1 MTTAREWIEQ
11 IESHRTQIREV
22 LTPEG
27 WQTFEARYFALT
39 DALTAGDDP
48 EQVAGQ
54 LRQLVMEFPAVARL
68 LEPDPFALS
77 QPSTETPPS
86 APSGESPMPPAT
98 PVPQPAPAEP
108 SPRGF
113 KTEDF
118 IQIFKEA
125 VTALIAILLVWT
137 TISLVRTLI
146 GTIGD
151 EARFNQAKDI
161 LTVMTGLLGVVL
173 GYYFGRIPAEARAAQ
188 AQEQAAQAI
197 QKGEQAIAQSKRMG
211 ERIGELAEQ
220 ANQLASQMQATPA
233 PRAQADMSQALQ
245 AWAAGAEELR
255 RMTREH

>member
-11 IESHRTQIREV
+11 IESHRAQIREM
-22 LTPEG
+22 LTPEA
-27 WQTFEARYFALT
+27 WHTFERRYFTLT

-54 LRQLVMEFPAVARL
+54 LRQLVMEFPAVAPL
-68 LEPDPFALS
+68 LEQGASVAS
-77 QPSTETPPS
+77 QPS
-86 APSGESPMPPAT
+86 AESPLSPVSGGSSMT
-98 PVPQPAPAEP
+98 PSTPLPRPAPTEP

-137 TISLVRTLI
+137 TISLVRVLL

-161 LTVMTGLLGVVL
+161 LSMMTGLLGVVL

-197 QKGEQAIAQSKRMG
+197 QKGEQAMAQSQRMG
-211 ERIGELAEQ
+211 ERAGELAEQ
-220 ANQLASQMQATPA
+220 ASQLASQMQAAPA
-233 PRAQADMSQALQ
+233 PRAQADVSQALQ

-255 RMTREH
+255 RMARER

>member
-11 IESHRTQIREV
+11 IEARRAQIREA
-22 LTPEG
+22 LTPEA
-27 WQTFEARYFALT
+27 WRTFEARYFTLT

-48 EQVAGQ
+48 EQVAAQ

-68 LEPDPFALS
+68 LEHGNLAPSP
-77 QPSTETPPS
+77 PSTESPLS
-86 APSGESPMPPAT
+86 APSGGQTMTPSTPA
-98 PVPQPAPAEP
+98 PQPAPAEP

-137 TISLVRTLI
+137 TISLVRALL

-151 EARFNQAKDI
+151 ASRFTQAKDI
-161 LTVMTGLLGVVL
+161 LSMMTGLLGVVL

-197 QKGEQAIAQSKRMG
+197 QKGEQAMAQSKRMG
-211 ERIGELAEQ
+211 ERAGELAEL
-220 ANQLASQMQATPA
+220 ASQLASQMQAAPA
-233 PRAQADMSQALQ
+233 PRAQSDVSQALQ

-255 RMTREH
+255 RMAREH